1 MGWGSY
7 LSVWLNVHF
16 TKSQQYSILL
26 SPNHPKS
33 PPHHDDS
40 NVRIILVCPGVIVT
54 LLTISVTT
62 AAADVIDIPK
72 WIVPYEGD
80 QNIDAKVGDT
90 LTFEWDATLYGPHNV
105 YIHPTMDCDLEG
117 AVYVGETSPTSYVL
131 TDQDGTP
138 EGNQLFFSCDVG
150 DGAHCDYG
158 QWLIVTVFSDP
169 DTTAESSATAAG
181 VVAYS
186 SSWCSATLGITLAAM
201 VVVAWWAV
209 TMLIGLD
216 WIWDTIVP

>member
-1 MGWGSY
+1 MTTATFVSS
-7 LSVWLNVHF
+7 LCALAF
-16 TKSQQYSILL
+16 
-26 SPNHPKS
+26 
-33 PPHHDDS
+33 
-40 NVRIILVCPGVIVT
+40 IVT
-54 LLTISVTT
+54 LLTILVTT

-186 SSWCSATLGITLAAM
+186 SSWCPATLVITLAAM
-201 VVVAWWAV
+201 VVVAW
-209 TMLIGLD
+209 
-216 WIWDTIVP
+216 